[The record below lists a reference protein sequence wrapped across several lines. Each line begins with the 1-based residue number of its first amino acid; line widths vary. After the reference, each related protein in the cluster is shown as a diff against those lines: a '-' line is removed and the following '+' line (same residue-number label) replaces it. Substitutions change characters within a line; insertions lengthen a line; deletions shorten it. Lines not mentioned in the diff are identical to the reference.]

1 MGLLFCGS
9 VLQAQ
14 TLTQAKQMYN
24 EGKFAEAKPV
34 FERLVKQVPSNASYN
49 HWYGVCCY
57 ETGELEKAIK
67 PLSFAVKRKVQEAY
81 RYFGAHLCE
90 QDGQAGAVFRVW
102 APHANAVSVV
112 GDFNNWAPGDHPMQK
127 VADGQPEDRAR
138 KWMQFS
144 YNMRML
150 LMVVW
155 LIVALAVPFFN
166 WVAALVPLLMPRLT
180 IGVMQA
186 TGMYHKEKGDTLPL
200 NEGGNAKE

>member
-1 MGLLFCGS
+1 MKI
-9 VLQAQ
+9 AP
-14 TLTQAKQMYN
+14 A
-24 EGKFAEAKPV
+24 
-34 FERLVKQVPSNASYN
+34 VKK
-49 HWYGVCCY
+49 
-57 ETGELEKAIK
+57 ETGHIALGTAAGVAVMMVV
-67 PLSFAVKRKVQEAY
+67 FAVLGH
-81 RYFGAHLCE
+81 FS
-90 QDGQAGAVFRVW
+90 AGV
-102 APHANAVSVV
+102 AVSGILGGAITV
-112 GDFNNWAPGDHPMQK
+112 GNFFLLGLTVQK

-186 TGMYHKEKGDTLPL
+186 TGMYHKEKGGTLPI

>member
-1 MGLLFCGS
+1 MKI
-9 VLQAQ
+9 AP
-14 TLTQAKQMYN
+14 A
-24 EGKFAEAKPV
+24 
-34 FERLVKQVPSNASYN
+34 VKK
-49 HWYGVCCY
+49 
-57 ETGELEKAIK
+57 ETGHIALGTAVGVAVM
-67 PLSFAVKRKVQEAY
+67 LVVFAVLG
-81 RYFGAHLCE
+81 YFS
-90 QDGQAGAVFRVW
+90 AGV
-102 APHANAVSVV
+102 AVS
-112 GDFNNWAPGDHPMQK
+112 GILGGAIA

>member
-1 MGLLFCGS
+1 MKI
-9 VLQAQ
+9 AP
-14 TLTQAKQMYN
+14 A
-24 EGKFAEAKPV
+24 
-34 FERLVKQVPSNASYN
+34 VKK
-49 HWYGVCCY
+49 
-57 ETGELEKAIK
+57 ETGHIALGTAVGVAVM
-67 PLSFAVKRKVQEAY
+67 LVVFAVLG
-81 RYFGAHLCE
+81 YFS
-90 QDGQAGAVFRVW
+90 AGV
-102 APHANAVSVV
+102 AVSGILGGAIAV
-112 GDFNNWAPGDHPMQK
+112 GNFFLLGLTVQK
-127 VADGQPEDRAR
+127 VADGQQEDRAR

-155 LIVALAVPFFN
+155 LIAALAVPFFN